1 MEHFDQAV
9 ASKRQLLYNRSTK
22 TVGGSAVGVV
32 SVVVVVGAN
41 ANVVCFGAG
50 GIQVGLGLW
59 FGSGRRVPRLLCQE
73 FQRFG
78 ENVTVNIWSVESVV
92 PERAGRPLKSLGKK
106 NHLKTVR
113 KS

>member
-1 MEHFDQAV
+1 M
-9 ASKRQLLYNRSTK
+9 ASKRQLLYNRSTE
-22 TVGGSAVGVV
+22 TVGGSAVGVA
-32 SVVVVVGAN
+32 SVVVVGAN
-41 ANVVCFGAG
+41 ANVLVCFGAG

-92 PERAGRPLKSLGKK
+92 PERAGRPLKSSGKK
-106 NHLKTVR
+106 KTNT
-113 KS
+113 

>member
-1 MEHFDQAV
+1 MEHFDQSE

-22 TVGGSAVGVV
+22 TVGGSAVGVA

-41 ANVVCFGAG
+41 ANDLVCFGAG

-59 FGSGRRVPRLLCQE
+59 FGSGRRVPRLSRQE

-92 PERAGRPLKSLGKK
+92 PERAGRPLKSSCKK
-106 NHLKTVR
+106 N
-113 KS
+113 